1 MREHQGP
8 EGRRVSAST
17 AEEPLLVQFADGV
30 LRIQLNRLK
39 ARNAINWAM
48 RRELHRVL
56 DEASRD
62 TAVRVVVLAGDERA
76 FCSGGDVKQMGG
88 GDTDTSDKLIMMK
101 AISETVTGMPKP
113 VVAEVRGHAA
123 GAGFGLALMCD
134 LVLAD
139 ETAIFTSTFI
149 RIGLVPDLGLAYWL
163 PRQVGLH
170 RAKEIILTGR
180 AIGAQEALALGL
192 VARVWATE
200 TFRSRADE
208 FIAMIAAQPAVG
220 MALTKPLLNQTFETS
235 LSDALDSERLAQ
247 ITAAHSN
254 EHQAYLV
261 ALRSGASAAPTGGS
275 RPSI

>member
-1 MREHQGP
+1 
-8 EGRRVSAST
+8 VTTST
-17 AEEPLLVQFADGV
+17 VEEPLLVSFADGV
-30 LRIQLNRLK
+30 LRLQLNRPK

-56 DEASRD
+56 GEASHD

-139 ETAIFTSTFI
+139 ETAVFTSTFI

-180 AIGAQEALALGL
+180 AIGAQEALSLGL
-192 VARVWATE
+192 VARVWDTE
-200 TFRSRADE
+200 TFRAHADE
-208 FIAMIAAQPAVG
+208 FIGVLSAQAGAG
-220 MALTKPLLNQTFETS
+220 MGLTKPLLNQTFENS
-235 LSDALDSERLAQ
+235 LSSTLDSERLAQ
-247 ITAAHSN
+247 ITAAHSH
-254 EHQAYLV
+254 EHQAYL
-261 ALRSGASAAPTGGS
+261 AGLRSGGSAAPARDS
-275 RPSI
+275 RP

>member
-1 MREHQGP
+1 VTTP
-8 EGRRVSAST
+8 T
-17 AEEPLLVQFADGV
+17 DEEPLLVHFADGV
-30 LRIQLNRLK
+30 LRIQLNRPK

-48 RRELHRVL
+48 RRELHRIL
-56 DEASRD
+56 GDASND
-62 TAVRVVVLAGDERA
+62 NAVRVVVLAGDERA

-88 GDTDTSDKLIMMK
+88 GDSDTSDKLIMMK
-101 AISETVTGMPKP
+101 AISETVTGMLKP

-139 ETAIFTSTFI
+139 ETAVFTSTFI

-180 AIGAQEALALGL
+180 PIGAHEALALGL
-192 VARVWATE
+192 VARVWATD

-208 FIAMIAAQPAVG
+208 FIAELSAQPGVG
-220 MALTKPLLNQTFETS
+220 MGLTKPLLNQTFETS
-235 LSDALDSERLAQ
+235 LSATLDSERLAQ
-247 ITAAHSN
+247 ITAAHSH
-254 EHQAYLV
+254 EHQSYL
-261 ALRSGASAAPTGGS
+261 AGLRSGSSVAQTADL
-275 RPSI
+275 RPKI